1 MKRETR
7 EGGEKGGGG
16 GWNCGKKIRGRLYEK
31 ANPVIKKRHNTQAI
45 RIQDRNCAGN
55 IIIKVMRNR

>member
-1 MKRETR
+1 MRRKTR

-16 GWNCGKKIRGRLYEK
+16 GIVEKKIRGRLCEK

-45 RIQDRNCAGN
+45 RIQDGNYAGN
-55 IIIKVMRNR
+55 IIIKVMRYR